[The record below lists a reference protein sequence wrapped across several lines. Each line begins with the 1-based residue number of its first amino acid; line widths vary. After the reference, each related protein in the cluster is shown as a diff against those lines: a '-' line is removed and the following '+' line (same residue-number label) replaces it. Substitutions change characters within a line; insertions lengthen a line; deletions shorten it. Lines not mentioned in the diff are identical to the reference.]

1 MTSGRCLIGVGSF
14 GGTSSVAHKKQIHDL
29 FGGFGLKLSDPSN
42 DNTFLR
48 IISEIQVARSGYKE
62 VPDHLVVN
70 FDVCD
75 ENIIL
80 IVFIFINTM
89 ENVSDGEDTE

>member
-1 MTSGRCLIGVGSF
+1 
-14 GGTSSVAHKKQIHDL
+14 L
-29 FGGFGLKLSDPSN
+29 FGGLSLKLGDPSN
-42 DNTFLR
+42 DNTFFR
-48 IISEIQVARSGYKE
+48 IISEIEVARGGYEE

-89 ENVSDGEDTE
+89 ENISDGEDTE